1 MSYTNEDIF
10 RAVEDG
16 DFERVREMAE
26 AGADFS
32 RIPDREIIRSRREY
46 VDEIDPSERTET
58 NHFRQGFNSETLLTA
73 RTEVVFTES
82 LLDCAAKTG
91 SAELVKYLLDH
102 GCDAA
107 GSRALYLATAAADTE
122 MIKILIAAKAEPCRQ
137 VYNKFPQHEEGFWY
151 EGVKLQSPLELAAET
166 SQEEAAALLLGDKE
180 GLTEENVSA
189 AFMIAASAGN
199 EAILGSFLD
208 CREFFGKN
216 IFSKAA
222 EKIICKSRP
231 ALSRLFLTCGADV
244 DPLSRC
250 LAYALRTADTE
261 AVRLIAAQ
269 GIRPKNSAQW
279 KSEGN
284 GRNGSRFV
292 VWGRIMAD
300 RRRSPENFQY
310 HKLEN
315 NFFDDDYKYISWTRS
330 GGSDQFRGGVNGFAG
345 HYGAAKPAPAEKRI
359 EMVRTLAEDKFF
371 CAEEL
376 SYLYYLAVA
385 GDDIPLARELEKMG
399 AAVTDFRP
407 YTQMADCGKNVNSF
421 SDLALPVMSKEK
433 AVFICTHLREN
444 EEIILGNDYFD
455 PQSDRTEMLLT
466 VLDYRTHVRIVDPE
480 KALDY
485 FYDKDCL
492 EGIEKTAQM
501 GVLTA
506 ENTGR
511 YISRSAEDG
520 KTELTAWFMDYRNK
534 HFAQSESDEEA
545 ARDMWEL

>member
-1 MSYTNEDIF
+1 MSYTNEEIF
-10 RAVEDG
+10 RAVSDG

-26 AGADFS
+26 AGVDFS
-32 RIPDREIIRSRREY
+32 QISDREIIRSRRGY
-46 VDEIDPSERTET
+46 VVEIDPSERTET

-91 SAELVKYLLDH
+91 NVKLVKYLLDY

-107 GSRALYLATAAADTE
+107 DSRALYLATAAADTE
-122 MIKILIAAKAEPCRQ
+122 MIKMLIAAKAEPCRQ

-189 AFMIAASAGN
+189 AFMIAASVGN
-199 EAILGSFLD
+199 EAILSSFLD

-216 IFSKAA
+216 IFSKAT
-222 EKIICKSRP
+222 EKIICKSQP
-231 ALSRLFLTCGADV
+231 ALSRLFLTCGADI
-244 DPLSRC
+244 DPLSHC

-261 AVRLIAAQ
+261 AVKLITAQ

-279 KSEGN
+279 KSEGG

-292 VWGRIMAD
+292 IWGRVMAD
-300 RRRSPENFQY
+300 KRRSPENFQY

-330 GGSDQFRGGVNGFAG
+330 GGSDQFRGGVNSFSGY
-345 HYGAAKPAPAEKRI
+345 YGATGQASAEKRI
-359 EMVRTLAEDKFF
+359 EMVRVLASEKLFG
-371 CAEEL
+371 AEEL

-385 GDDIPLARELEKMG
+385 GDDIPLARELERMG
-399 AAVTDFRP
+399 AAVTDFQP
-407 YTQMADCGKNVNSF
+407 YVQMADCGKNVSSF

-433 AVFICTHLREN
+433 AVFICDHLRED
-444 EEIILGNDYFD
+444 EEVILGNDYFD
-455 PQSDRTEMLLT
+455 PQFDRTEMLLA
-466 VLDYRTHVRIVDPE
+466 VLDYRMHVRIVDSE
-480 KALDY
+480 KALNY
-485 FYDKDCL
+485 FYEKDCL
-492 EGIEKTAQM
+492 AGIEKTALT
-501 GVLTA
+501 GALTA
-506 ENTGR
+506 ENTGE
-511 YISRSAEDG
+511 YIRRSAEDG

-534 HFAQSESDEEA
+534 YFAQNESDEEA
-545 ARDMWEL
+545 KRDMWEL